1 MPPKRRRHS
10 PGPGTL
16 GDIPKE
22 AHMITAQKYT
32 ETYNLWKT
40 QLQNGA
46 EKIVR
51 SSECRKYLIKNASDG
66 DPLEL
71 LQAAVNCIYDL
82 TGDKCFLKE
91 VTQAIERRKA

>member
-1 MPPKRRRHS
+1 
-10 PGPGTL
+10 
-16 GDIPKE
+16 
-22 AHMITAQKYT
+22 MISTQQYIDN
-32 ETYNLWKT
+32 YNRWND
-40 QLQNGA
+40 QLRDGA

-51 SSECRKYLIKNASDG
+51 SSECRKYLIKNANDG
-66 DPLEL
+66 EPLEL